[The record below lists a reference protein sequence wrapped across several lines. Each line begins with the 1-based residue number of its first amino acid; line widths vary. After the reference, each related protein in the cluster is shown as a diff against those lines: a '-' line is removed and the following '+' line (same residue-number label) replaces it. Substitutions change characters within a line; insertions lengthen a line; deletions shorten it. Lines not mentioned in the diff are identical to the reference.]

1 MKLPAV
7 RWPVVHW
14 TVVQWRSTAVVAVA
28 AATTLL
34 APSSLPVMAAPEPA
48 ASVPAAP
55 GTSAVS
61 MEPVFNEPADNGK
74 PDHAIEARLVELID
88 ATPPGEQI
96 DFSVYSWTRTEV
108 AEALERAQ
116 QRGVQV
122 RVAVDNGP
130 DKRLNPDVRDILD
143 SANLTEL
150 VYCGARGSN
159 NTACIANRGDPHSI
173 NHNKLWMF
181 SETEGKKDVVVVASY
196 NLTKPQG
203 NLFNNALITSGDRDL
218 YDFYHGHVDRM
229 LAQDKDNDYF
239 DHGGYHKSPD
249 SKVTSYLS
257 PRADSKGGVS
267 EEAGTDTWA
276 QLLRYVKKQ
285 EPGCQLDIVHA
296 NVSDARTPAVQE
308 LQRIA
313 RLGCQVRLVYGT
325 IGDDSLER
333 LQGEP
338 NVQLKRYSDNDE
350 GNWEHREVGVHS
362 KYMLY
367 RGQYN
372 ETDDR
377 SLVFTGSHNLSGPAL
392 RTNDEILIK
401 VENDAV
407 KRAYDGNF
415 DTVWNRAKCT
425 NPEHGSC
432 P

>member
-1 MKLPAV
+1 MRSSFV
-7 RWPVVHW
+7 RWPVVR
-14 TVVQWRSTAVVAVA
+14 WRSTAIVAVA

-48 ASVPAAP
+48 APEPAAP

-61 MEPVFNEPADNGK
+61 MEPVFNEPADDGQ
-74 PDHAIEARLVELID
+74 PDHAIEDRLVELVD
-88 ATPPGEQI
+88 ATPAGEQI
-96 DFSVYSWTRTEV
+96 DFSVYSWTRKKV
-108 AEALERAQ
+108 ALALERAQ

-122 RVAVDNGP
+122 RVAVDGGP
-130 DKRLNPDVRDILD
+130 DERLNPDVTDILD
-143 SANLTEL
+143 RAHLTKL
-150 VYCGARGSN
+150 VYCGTGGSD

-181 SETEGKKDVVVVASY
+181 SETEGKEDVVAVASY

-203 NLFNNALITSGDRDL
+203 NLFNNALITSGDPDL
-218 YDFYHGHVDRM
+218 YDFYRGHVDRM

-239 DHGGYHKSPD
+239 DHGGYHRSPD

-257 PRADSKGGVS
+257 PRADSEGGTS

-276 QLLRYVKKQ
+276 QLLQYAKKR

-296 NVSDARTPAVQE
+296 NISDARTPAVQE
-308 LQRIA
+308 IQRIA

-333 LQGEP
+333 LQGEQ
-338 NVQLKRYSDNDE
+338 NVQLKRYSENDE
-350 GNWEHREVGVHS
+350 DNWEGREIGVHS
-362 KYMLY
+362 KYVLY

-401 VENDAV
+401 VDNEAV

-415 DTVWNRAKCT
+415 ETVWNRAKCT
-425 NPEHGSC
+425 NPEEGSC

>member
-1 MKLPAV
+1 
-7 RWPVVHW
+7 
-14 TVVQWRSTAVVAVA
+14 
-28 AATTLL
+28 
-34 APSSLPVMAAPEPA
+34 
-48 ASVPAAP
+48 
-55 GTSAVS
+55 
-61 MEPVFNEPADNGK
+61 MEPVFNEPPDNGK
-74 PDHAIEARLVELID
+74 PDHAIEDRLVELVD
-88 ATPPGEQI
+88 ATPSGEQI

-108 AEALERAQ
+108 AKALERAQ

-122 RVAVDNGP
+122 RVAVDGGSA
-130 DKRLNPDVRDILD
+130 DRLSHEVETTLRG
-143 SANLTEL
+143 ANLTEL
-150 VYCGARGSN
+150 VFCGTKGSD
-159 NTACIANRGDPHSI
+159 NTACIANRGEPHSI

-181 SETEGKKDVVVVASY
+181 SETEGKKDVVVVASH

-203 NLFNNALITSGDRDL
+203 NLFNNALITSGDPDL
-218 YDFYHGHVDRM
+218 YDFYRGHVDRM

-257 PRADSKGGVS
+257 PRADSAGGTS

-276 QLLRYVKKQ
+276 QLLRYVKER

-308 LQRIA
+308 IQRIA

-333 LQGEP
+333 LQGEQ

-350 GNWEHREVGVHS
+350 DNWRGREVGVHS

-401 VENDAV
+401 VENGAV

-415 DTVWNRAKCT
+415 DTVWGRAKCT
-425 NPEHGSC
+425 NPSEGTC

>member
-1 MKLPAV
+1 MRSPAV
-7 RWPVVHW
+7 RWPAVR
-14 TVVQWRSTAVVAVA
+14 WRSTAVVAVA

-48 ASVPAAP
+48 APEP
-55 GTSAVS
+55 SAVS
-61 MEPVFNEPADNGK
+61 MEPVFNEPADNGE
-74 PDHAIEARLVELID
+74 PDHAIEKRLVELID
-88 ATPPGEQI
+88 ATPAGEQI
-96 DFSVYSWTRTEV
+96 DFSVYSWTRKEV

-116 QRGVQV
+116 ERGVQV
-122 RVAVDNGP
+122 RVAVDGGSA
-130 DKRLNPDVRDILD
+130 DRLSHEVETTLKG
-143 SANLTEL
+143 ANLTEL
-150 VYCGARGSN
+150 VFCGTKGSD
-159 NTACIANRGDPHSI
+159 NTACIADRGEPHSI

-181 SETEGKKDVVVVASY
+181 SETEGKKDVVVVASH

-203 NLFNNALITSGDRDL
+203 NLFNNALITSGDPDL
-218 YDFYHGHVDRM
+218 YDFYRGHVDRM
-229 LAQDKDNDYF
+229 LAEEKDNDYF

-257 PRADSKGGVS
+257 PRADSKGGTS
-267 EEAGTDTWA
+267 EEARTDTWA
-276 QLLRYVKKQ
+276 QLLQYVKKR
-285 EPGCQLDIVHA
+285 EPGCQLDIVNA

-308 LQRIA
+308 IQRIA

-333 LQGEP
+333 LQGEQ

-350 GNWEHREVGVHS
+350 DNWRGREVGVHS

-425 NPEHGSC
+425 NPDKGSC